1 MMNPKLP
8 PSKYSYD
15 MILSRYSRILRL
27 VILFYLS
34 IRCFDRRQYVRLME
48 RLKKLLF
55 CSYFGFPSGKL
66 ATKWP
71 VIFCIIFFFF
81 WLMNRSMI
89 DYNTHKHTHI
99 HTEREGERERERNFI
114 ENLIMMLIQCYMSM
128 KEMLNQSKIYVDNA
142 QLVQTT

>member
-1 MMNPKLP
+1 
-8 PSKYSYD
+8 
-15 MILSRYSRILRL
+15 
-27 VILFYLS
+27 
-34 IRCFDRRQYVRLME
+34 
-48 RLKKLLF
+48 
-55 CSYFGFPSGKL
+55 
-66 ATKWP
+66 
-71 VIFCIIFFFF
+71 
-81 WLMNRSMI
+81 MNRSMI